1 MMKIKI
7 LFNIMKKQILL
18 FFISIVF
25 FSHSQAKWTLEE
37 CVSHALENNLSIKQI
52 KNTLL
57 NNDQDIISAKGN
69 FMPLFGA
76 NASQSLN
83 LGNVQVFDGQF
94 IDRTFHSTNIGIS
107 LSQTIFNGFRNTNI
121 YKQSL
126 ANKEASIEEFKRI
139 KDNVT
144 LNVVNSYLNVLLN
157 KENLIIAKAQ
167 YDFSMQQLSRIEE
180 LVDAGVQPM
189 ANKFD
194 SEATLASDEQRLTV
208 AENNYNL
215 ALMSLSQVLQVPY
228 EGFDVE
234 FIDLDNPSEL
244 LMYNDVNEI
253 LKFAFNN
260 RSEIKLAEKN
270 IESAKLGKEISKSGF
285 YPSLNFSYGLNAGA
299 NFSNLS
305 SDNSFF
311 QQINDN
317 RGHAFGLRLNI
328 PIYSR
333 NQNKTALAKAEIQV
347 QNSSL
352 ALDQAKLDLETNIRT
367 AFLDAKA
374 ALKTFNSSN
383 KSVKARQFSFDNA
396 QERYNIGSLNSLD
409 LEQNRNLLIS
419 AQSSLV
425 QAKYDFIF
433 KTKVLDFYLGKPLD
447 L

>member
-1 MMKIKI
+1 
-7 LFNIMKKQILL
+7 MKKQILL
-18 FFISIVF
+18 LLISITF
-25 FSHSQAKWTLEE
+25 FSQAQKKWTLEE
-37 CVSHALENNLSIKQI
+37 CVSYALQNNISIKQI

-57 NNDQDIISAKGN
+57 DNDQDIISAKGN

-107 LSQTIFNGFRNTNI
+107 VSQTIFNGFRNTNI

-126 ANKEASIEEFKRI
+126 VNKEASAEEFKRI
-139 KDNVT
+139 RDNVA

-157 KENLIIAKAQ
+157 KENLVIAKAQ
-167 YDFSMQQLSRIEE
+167 YDFSKQQLRRVEE
-180 LVDAGVQPM
+180 LVNAGTQPL

-194 SEATLASDEQRLTV
+194 SEATLASDEQRMTV

-215 ALMSLSQVLQVPY
+215 AILSLSQVLQLPY
-228 EGFDVE
+228 DEFDVE
-234 FIDLDNPSEL
+234 FIDLGNPSEL

-253 LKFAFNN
+253 LDFAFNN

-305 SDNSFF
+305 TDNSFF

-347 QNSSL
+347 QNSNL
-352 ALDQAKLDLETNIRT
+352 ALNQAKLDLETNIRT

-396 QERYNIGSLNSLD
+396 QERYNIVYLNSLYM
-409 LEQNRNLLIS
+409 EQNRKLLNG
-419 AQSSLV
+419 LYF
-425 QAKYDFIF
+425 KYRDC
-433 KTKVLDFYLGKPLD
+433 YY
-447 L
+447 